1 MLRASEAMNLQEKAT
16 TASKYVSLWQVREHL
31 FMKYP
36 GPTYISY
43 NTTLTHLRLRDPWGR
58 GCRKIVSQKARKSS
72 VRRQGSH
79 MHEIATTWLPKQD
92 QYKANWHANMDD
104 AKSHKAYF

>member
-1 MLRASEAMNLQEKAT
+1 MAGKRTPVHEVPRPNI
-16 TASKYVSLWQVREHL
+16 
-31 FMKYP
+31 
-36 GPTYISY
+36 YIY

-58 GCRKIVSQKARKSS
+58 GCRKIVSQKTRKSS

-79 MHEIATTWLPKQD
+79 MHEIATIWLPKQD